1 MTILFPEVQP
11 TAATFT
17 APEVPTTES
26 QSYAGVRSVRA
37 WGSVAVD
44 GGLDLQFDN
53 VLQSDGAA
61 IVKAHREARGP
72 VEELTLPPILFK
84 NVNPALLDEVAAIGG
99 ALRWFFV
106 KGAPP
111 QLTRSPGGRRCSV
124 RVQLRAELRA
134 G

>member
-11 TAATFT
+11 TDAQFI

-26 QSYAGVRSVRA
+26 QSYAGVRSVRS
-37 WGSVAVD
+37 WGSLAVD

-53 VLQSDGAA
+53 ITQADAAA
-61 IVKAHREARGP
+61 IVRAHRLARSN
-72 VEELTLPPILFK
+72 VEDLELPAILFK
-84 NVNPALLDEVAAIGG
+84 NLDPELLDEVAAIGG
-99 ALRWFFV
+99 ALRWYFI

-111 QLTRSPGGRRCSV
+111 KHVRAKGGRRMSLN
-124 RVQLRAELRA
+124 VQLRAELRA